1 MVHAA
6 ERAVREY
13 FDRIFGRRD
22 LSACADLLAAT
33 YVDHDA
39 PPATPPGPAA
49 TRAFLESFLRE
60 HDPLEFELVDLVAGA
75 GTVAVRA
82 RWHGRRVD
90 TGTPLRQDGLLL
102 IKVDP
107 DGRLAER
114 WSTYREE

>member
-6 ERAVREY
+6 ESAVREY

-22 LSACADLLAAT
+22 LTACADLLADA

-39 PPATPPGPAA
+39 PPGTAPGPAA
-49 TRAFLESFLRE
+49 THAFLEDFLRE
-60 HDPLEFELVDLVAGA
+60 HDPLEFELVDLVAGGDA
-75 GTVAVRA
+75 VAVRA
-82 RWHGRRVD
+82 RWRGRRTD
-90 TGTPLRQDGLLL
+90 SGAPLHQDGLLL

-114 WSTYREE
+114 WSAYREE